1 MTASLLRIWAIA
13 YRHLALWPRNI
24 DKLVEAFWWPL
35 LDIVLWGLVTV
46 YVTGAGAGPTAAT
59 MFLSA
64 AILWTVV
71 YRSGYEIPL
80 AFLEETW
87 NRNLIHLAVTPL
99 RPIEYLIGALA
110 VSTVK
115 LFLGVIA
122 ALTAAWILFAYAPTT
137 LGFAFLPSIV
147 MLAMFGWAIGLA
159 VTGAIVRFGTRIQA
173 FAWTFVF
180 LFQPISCVFYPLA
193 TLPAWLQPIARA
205 LPTTHVFE
213 GMRST
218 LITHQPDWSA
228 LASAAVLNLI
238 WLAIAFVIAA
248 IGYHRARTAG
258 AIARQE

>member
-1 MTASLLRIWAIA
+1 MTLSLLRIWAIA
-13 YRHLALWPRNI
+13 YRHLVLWPRNI

-35 LDIVLWGLVTV
+35 LDIVLWGLVTT
-46 YVTGAGAGPTAAT
+46 YVTGAGGGPTVAT
-59 MFLSA
+59 IFLSA
-64 AILWTVV
+64 AILWSIV

-99 RPIEYLIGALA
+99 RPVEYLIGVLIMGA
-110 VSTVK
+110 VK
-115 LFLGVIA
+115 LLLGIIA
-122 ALTAAWILFAYAPTT
+122 MFTAAWALFAYTPTT
-137 LGFAFLPSIV
+137 IGFAFIPSIV
-147 MLAMFGWAIGLA
+147 LLAMFGWAIGLA

-205 LPTTHVFE
+205 IPTTHVFE
-213 GMRST
+213 GMRRT
-218 LITHQPDWSA
+218 LVTHQPDWSELA
-228 LASAAVLNLI
+228 LAAALNMV
-238 WLAIAFVIAA
+238 WFVIAFA
-248 IGYHRARTAG
+248 IAAFGYHRARTAG